1 MRKAAKRM
9 AEDKRVDLLDR
20 ILAAHQSFYDIR
32 RDCLFEGRTFPAFA
46 EYHTYGEKYVLVKR
60 AKLWE
65 VNTHDF
71 MFFECVD
78 ELDEARLAEEISFM
92 KEKAIRKV
100 NAGPNHMSSA
110 LSLVIIAN
118 HATEEALKLAKK
130 TRFHKEYCFGFR
142 GWTDLRLAVV
152 DLSLPASKGVVVNN
166 AGKQLKEV
174 ISNNLAL
181 IEQGPQTRKVQE

>member
-1 MRKAAKRM
+1 MTAKDMRT
-9 AEDKRVDLLDR
+9 DLLER
-20 ILAAHQSFYDIR
+20 VLAAHKSFYDIR
-32 RDCLFEGRTFPAFA
+32 RDYLFEGRTFPAFA

-78 ELDEARLAEEISFM
+78 ELDETQLAEEISFM
-92 KEKAIRKV
+92 QEKALRKV
-100 NAGPNHMSSA
+100 DAGPNHMSSA

-118 HATEEALKLAKK
+118 RTTEAARKLAKR
-130 TRFHKEYCFGFR
+130 TRFHKEYRF
-142 GWTDLRLAVV
+142 AVA
-152 DLSLPASKGVVVNN
+152 DLSLPTDKSVVVNN

-174 ISNNLAL
+174 LSSNLAL
-181 IEQGPQTRKVQE
+181 IK

>member
-1 MRKAAKRM
+1 MTAKDMRT
-9 AEDKRVDLLDR
+9 DLLER
-20 ILAAHQSFYDIR
+20 VLAAHKSFYDIR
-32 RDCLFEGRTFPAFA
+32 RDYLFEGRTFPAFA

-78 ELDEARLAEEISFM
+78 ELDETQLAEEISFM
-92 KEKAIRKV
+92 QEK
-100 NAGPNHMSSA
+100 A

-118 HATEEALKLAKK
+118 RTTEAARKLAKK
-130 TRFHKEYCFGFR
+130 TRFHKEYRFGFR

-152 DLSLPASKGVVVNN
+152 DLSLPTDKSVVVNN

-174 ISNNLAL
+174 LSSNLAL
-181 IEQGPQTRKVQE
+181 IK

>member
-1 MRKAAKRM
+1 MTAKDMRT
-9 AEDKRVDLLDR
+9 DLLER
-20 ILAAHQSFYDIR
+20 VLAAHKSFYDIR
-32 RDCLFEGRTFPAFA
+32 RDYLFEGRTFPAFA

-78 ELDEARLAEEISFM
+78 ELDEAQLAEEISFM
-92 KEKAIRKV
+92 QEK
-100 NAGPNHMSSA
+100 A

-118 HATEEALKLAKK
+118 RTTEAARKLAKR
-130 TRFHKEYCFGFR
+130 TRFHKEYRFGFR

-152 DLSLPASKGVVVNN
+152 DLSLPTDKSVVVNN

-174 ISNNLAL
+174 LSSNLAL
-181 IEQGPQTRKVQE
+181 IK

>member
-1 MRKAAKRM
+1 M
-9 AEDKRVDLLDR
+9 AEDKRVGLLER
-20 ILAAHQSFYDIR
+20 VLAAHQSFYDIR
-32 RDCLFEGRTFPAFA
+32 RDYLFEGRTFPAFA

-78 ELDEARLAEEISFM
+78 ELDEASLAEKISFM

-100 NAGPNHMSSA
+100 DAGPNHMSSA

-118 HATEEALKLAKK
+118 HASDEALKLAKK
-130 TRFHKEYCFGFR
+130 TRFHKEYRFGFR

-152 DLSLPASKGVVVNN
+152 DLSRPNGAGVVVNN
-166 AGKQLKEV
+166 AAKQLKDAL
-174 ISNNLAL
+174 SSNLAL
-181 IEQGPQTRKVQE
+181 IK

>member
-1 MRKAAKRM
+1 M
-9 AEDKRVDLLDR
+9 AEDKRVDLLER
-20 ILAAHQSFYDIR
+20 VLAAHQSFYDIR
-32 RDCLFEGRTFPAFA
+32 RDYLFEGRTFPAFA

-78 ELDEARLAEEISFM
+78 ELDEASLAEKIAFM
-92 KEKAIRKV
+92 EEKAICKV
-100 NAGPNHMSSA
+100 DAGPNHMSSA

-118 HATEEALKLAKK
+118 HATEAALKLAKK
-130 TRFHKEYCFGFR
+130 TRFHKEYRFGFR

-152 DLSLPASKGVVVNN
+152 DFSLPAGKSVVANN
-166 AGKQLKEV
+166 AAKQLKEAL
-174 ISNNLAL
+174 SSNLAL
-181 IEQGPQTRKVQE
+181 IK

>member
-1 MRKAAKRM
+1 MTAKDMRT
-9 AEDKRVDLLDR
+9 DLLER
-20 ILAAHQSFYDIR
+20 VLAAHKSFYDIR
-32 RDCLFEGRTFPAFA
+32 RDYLFEGRTFPAFA

-78 ELDEARLAEEISFM
+78 ELDETQLAEEISFM
-92 KEKAIRKV
+92 QEKALRKV
-100 NAGPNHMSSA
+100 DAGPNHMSSA

-118 HATEEALKLAKK
+118 RTTEAARKLAKK
-130 TRFHKEYCFGFR
+130 NRFGFR

-152 DLSLPASKGVVVNN
+152 DLSLPTDKSVVVNN

-174 ISNNLAL
+174 LSSNLAL
-181 IEQGPQTRKVQE
+181 IK